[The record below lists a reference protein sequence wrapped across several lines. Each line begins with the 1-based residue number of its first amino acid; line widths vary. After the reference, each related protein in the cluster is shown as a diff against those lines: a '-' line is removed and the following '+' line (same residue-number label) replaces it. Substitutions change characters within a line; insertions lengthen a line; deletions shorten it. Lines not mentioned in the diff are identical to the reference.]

1 MLDAPLADARAFLN
15 QTPALHTK
23 TLAPWTLSSFSTL
36 TCAFTAIPRLDPHP
50 STQHDRERT
59 STAPQKNRLALWPA
73 CYSYR
78 VSRIIRLGR
87 L

>member
-1 MLDAPLADARAFLN
+1 
-15 QTPALHTK
+15 
-23 TLAPWTLSSFSTL
+23 L

-73 CYSYR
+73 CHSYR